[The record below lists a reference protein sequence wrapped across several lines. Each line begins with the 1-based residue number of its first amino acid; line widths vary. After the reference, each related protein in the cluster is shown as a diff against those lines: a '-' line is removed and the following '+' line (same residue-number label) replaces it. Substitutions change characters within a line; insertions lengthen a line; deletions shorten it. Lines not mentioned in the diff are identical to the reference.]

1 MGLQF
6 GDTSIHGVYVMNNCR
21 NVFFCLTWW
30 TGSDSANIR
39 RMVIKTAVR
48 SRSANVVL
56 QNFSNGKRQ
65 MLGNIKN
72 PPEPFGDIIRTHFRL
87 KARSVSAQLDQ
98 WLSQDDGLQTMNDG
112 ASSGRSGQGGSA
124 NGLQSDIEELKRVME
139 RLQEGGEVGE
149 DSKESMIV

>member
-1 MGLQF
+1 
-6 GDTSIHGVYVMNNCR
+6 
-21 NVFFCLTWW
+21 
-30 TGSDSANIR
+30 
-39 RMVIKTAVR
+39 
-48 SRSANVVL
+48 
-56 QNFSNGKRQ
+56 